1 MLTAG
6 GRRQRLAGFLKDAE
20 KYEAAMC
27 LGWRVYRVPGPW
39 VATRKR
45 HIWREQVMTTPENA
59 VAGGPVRPQMGRC
72 LATTYEGHV
81 VGSHL

>member
-1 MLTAG
+1 MTAG
-6 GRRQRLAGFLKDAE
+6 GRHQRLAGFLKDAE

-45 HIWREQVMTTPENA
+45 HIWREQVMTT
-59 VAGGPVRPQMGRC
+59 
-72 LATTYEGHV
+72 
-81 VGSHL
+81 

>member
-1 MLTAG
+1 MKIEGGVLTAG
-6 GRRQRLAGFLKDAE
+6 GRHQRLGGFLKDAE

-45 HIWREQVMTTPENA
+45 HIWREQVMTTLKTLLQA
-59 VAGGPVRPQMGRC
+59 AQ
-72 LATTYEGHV
+72 
-81 VGSHL
+81 